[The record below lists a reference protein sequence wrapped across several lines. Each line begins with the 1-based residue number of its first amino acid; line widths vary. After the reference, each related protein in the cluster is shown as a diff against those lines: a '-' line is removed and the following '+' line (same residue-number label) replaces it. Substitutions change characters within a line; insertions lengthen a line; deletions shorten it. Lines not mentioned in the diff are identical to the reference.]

1 VIKEE
6 SGDSR
11 RYCNK
16 VKLIKKHFMFD
27 FSLNSFKF
35 QILKMDSALPK
46 RHSACLIV
54 LVLTASM
61 LMQLLPEVQ
70 AVVQLVDLP
79 TAAAATNKTIEA
91 AKPPPTKA

>member
-1 VIKEE
+1 
-6 SGDSR
+6 
-11 RYCNK
+11 
-16 VKLIKKHFMFD
+16 MFD

-35 QILKMDSALPK
+35 QTLRMDSTLPK
-46 RHSACLIV
+46 RHSTCLIV

-61 LMQLLPEVQ
+61 LMQLLPEVE
-70 AVVQLVDLP
+70 AVVQLVDST